1 MNSATHL
8 EILPQPDDTTCGPT
22 CLHAVYHYFGDDIEL
37 DQVIK
42 ETPSLEEGGTL
53 ASLLAGHALRRGY
66 DVSLYSYNLRIFDP
80 TWQSLPPVALI
91 DKLESRLH
99 YSRSEK
105 RKKAVRAYIDVL
117 KLGGRVLFEELTV
130 SLLERILTQSTPV
143 LTGLS
148 STYLYQCPREYGPKN
163 EWDDIRGDPQGHF
176 VVLCGYDSD
185 HREVLVADP
194 LEPNPFAKD
203 HFYSVSIDRVLC
215 AILLGVL
222 TYDGNLLLIEPK
234 ANKS

>member
-1 MNSATHL
+1 MISAMQF

-22 CLHAVYHYFGDDIEL
+22 CLHAVYHHYGDEIEL
-37 DQVIK
+37 EQVIR

-66 DVSLYSYNLRIFDP
+66 EVSLYSYNLRIFDP
-80 TWQSLPPVALI
+80 TWRDLPPEALI
-91 DKLESRLH
+91 GKLESRLH

-117 KLGGRVLFEELTV
+117 KRGGRILFDEPTV
-130 SLLERILTQSTPV
+130 GLLERILSHATPV

-176 VVLCGYDSD
+176 VVLCGYDAE
-185 HREVLVADP
+185 HRDVLVADP
-194 LEPNPFAKD
+194 LEPNPVAKD
-203 HFYSVSIDRVLC
+203 HFYPVSIDRVLC